1 MKKRFAKLMSVL
13 LAGAMC
19 TGILAGCGS
28 RCQSRCGFH
37 KCSFRQF
44 KYEAASSTSTASAS
58 ATSAAGPQDNILS
71 FQIGVAI
78 DSMDPQL
85 ANDGT
90 SFSEY
95 YHSAWKAFSQKMQ
108 MAT

>member
-1 MKKRFAKLMSVL
+1 MSVL

-19 TGILAGCGS
+19 TGMLAGCGS
-28 RCQSRCGFH
+28 GAKAGAASTSAASG
-37 KCSFRQF
+37 SSST
-44 KYEAASSTSTASAS
+44 EAASSTSTASAS
-58 ATSAAGPQDNILS
+58 ATSAAGTAKDNILS

-85 ANDGT
+85 HERYT
-90 SFSEY
+90 IFSIQLP
-95 YHSAWKAFSQKMQ
+95 SMMQ